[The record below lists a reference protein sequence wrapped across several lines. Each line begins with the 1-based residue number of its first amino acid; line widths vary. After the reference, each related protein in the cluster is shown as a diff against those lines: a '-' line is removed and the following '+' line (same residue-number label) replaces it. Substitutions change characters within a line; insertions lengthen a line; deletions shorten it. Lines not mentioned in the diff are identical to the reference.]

1 MKMRRLISAIIAL
14 LLVVNLSVTAFAA
27 EWYLEDGDITVSA
40 GDSGQTVSQ
49 GSSTDVA
56 DNAPVIKQ
64 RDSSKTT
71 DSTITIST
79 SDNATANV
87 TIQDINISSTGDA
100 IDVGSSSANI
110 TLEGD
115 NKIFSESGSALHVSD
130 GDVTITGSGSLK
142 AEIGDNEDNENDNA
156 KIGSHEDEDMSGKIH
171 ITGSATVTTEDDGED
186 DFYGDGA
193 GIGSG
198 YNGNMSGS
206 ITIDENAKVNAFSQE
221 DGAGIGSGEGGNM
234 SGSITIS
241 GNAQVT
247 AGSGWDGAGIGTGKS
262 DDDPPK
268 SEMSGTITIGGNAK
282 VTAWSGIDGAGI
294 GSGEDG
300 DVSGTIIIGGNA
312 KVTAWSEDDGAGIGS
327 GRDGDVS
334 GTITIG
340 GSAQVTAGSDDD
352 GAGIGAGTYGS
363 ITSTGRIILRDSAK
377 VTAIGED
384 EGTGIGAGDD
394 GHMAGLIIIQ
404 DNAQVTVIAG
414 DRSAAIGSE
423 GKDDMRGTILI
434 LGNARI
440 TTGRLWDDDI
450 HFNYETKKIEYTLDE
465 NAIGRIGDG
474 QDAYHESSNGHYV
487 IGPDVTINGLNGS
500 DIEKL
505 KDYINMRLSGENH
518 DGDPENLT
526 ALDIRSENGKFTVT
540 ASGEGTVEKI
550 LYGGSETVPAA
561 PGTYPVT
568 CVLRLGDETI
578 EFQIGTLVVPEG
590 KSDDA
595 DTLQSPLYRVTDKD
609 GKDIAYT
616 AEQKDGVL
624 TVTVDADFAVLTGKL
639 SGIGTLKAQGVEKIV
654 FVTKDAT
661 SAFRLADLLEK
672 GAAGETYKLTHDG
685 KTAAFTAG
693 GRQTDISDILVKA

>member
-56 DNAPVIKQ
+56 DDAPVIKQ
-64 RDSSKTT
+64 RDSAAATG
-71 DSTITIST
+71 STITIQT
-79 SDNATANV
+79 TGDATANV
-87 TIQDINISSTGDA
+87 TIQDINIRSNGDA

-115 NKIFSESGSALHVSD
+115 NKIFSETGSALHVSD
-130 GDVTITGSGSLK
+130 GHVTITGSGSLE
-142 AEIGDNEDNENDNA
+142 AEIGGKDGNGNNNDNA
-156 KIGSHEDEDMSGKIH
+156 KIGSHENEDMSGKIH

-221 DGAGIGSGEGGNM
+221 DGAGIGSGEDGNM

-247 AGSGWDGAGIGTGKS
+247 AGSGWDGAGIGAGES

-282 VTAWSGIDGAGI
+282 VTAWSEEDGAGI

-300 DVSGTIIIGGNA
+300 DVSGTIIIGG
-312 KVTAWSEDDGAGIGS
+312 
-327 GRDGDVS
+327 
-334 GTITIG
+334 
-340 GSAQVTAGSDDD
+340 SAQVTAGSDDES
-352 GAGIGAGTYGS
+352 AGIGSGNYGT
-363 ITSTGRIILRDSAK
+363 ITSAGRIIIRDSAK
-377 VTAIGED
+377 VTAIGEN
-384 EGTGIGAGDD
+384 EGAGIGTGENRFMD
-394 GHMAGLIIIQ
+394 GLIIIQ
-404 DNAQVTVIAG
+404 DNAQVTAIAG
-414 DRSAAIGSE
+414 EDAAAIGSDD
-423 GKDDMRGTILI
+423 KDDMRGTILI

-440 TTGRLWDDDI
+440 TTGILDDDEI
-450 HFNYETKKIEYTLDE
+450 YFDYNTKQIEYTLDE

-474 QDAYHESSNGHYV
+474 QGSNHKSLEGHYV
-487 IGPDVTINGLNGS
+487 LGPDVTINGLNGS

-540 ASGEGTVEKI
+540 TSGEGTVEKI
-550 LYGGSETVPAA
+550 LYDGSETVPAA
-561 PGTYPVT
+561 PGTYPVI
-568 CVLRLGDETI
+568 CVLRLGGETI

-595 DTLQSPLYRVTDKD
+595 DTLQNPLYRVTDKD

-672 GAAGETYKLTHDG
+672 GAAEETYKLTHDG

-693 GRQTDISDILVKA
+693 GQQTDISDILA

>member
-56 DNAPVIKQ
+56 DDAPVIKQ

-142 AEIGDNEDNENDNA
+142 AEIGDNENFDNHNA
-156 KIGSHEDEDMSGKIH
+156 KIGSHDDEDMSGKIH

-186 DFYGDGA
+186 HVYGDGA

-198 YNGNMSGS
+198 EDGNMSGS

-221 DGAGIGSGEGGNM
+221 NGAGIGSGEDGNM

-247 AGSGWDGAGIGTGKS
+247 AGSGLSGAGIGTGDS
-262 DDDPPK
+262 DTASTK

-282 VTAWSGIDGAGI
+282 VTAWSETGGAGI
-294 GSGEDG
+294 GSGEE
-300 DVSGTIIIGGNA
+300 S
-312 KVTAWSEDDGAGIGS
+312 
-327 GRDGDVS
+327 DVS

-340 GSAQVTAGSDDD
+340 GNAQVTAGSNSES
-352 GAGIGAGTYGS
+352 AGIGSGDDGT
-363 ITSTGRIILRDSAK
+363 ITSTGRIIIRDNAK

-384 EGTGIGAGDD
+384 EGAGIGTGEDKR
-394 GHMAGLIIIQ
+394 MAGLIIIQ
-404 DNAQVTVIAG
+404 DNAQVTAIAG
-414 DRSAAIGSE
+414 DSAAAIGSDDE
-423 GKDDMRGTILI
+423 DDMRGTILI

-440 TTGRLWDDDI
+440 TTGMLLNDKVA
-450 HFNYETKKIEYTLDE
+450 FNYETKKIEYTLDE

-487 IGPDVTINGLNGS
+487 IGPDVTINGLSGS
-500 DIEKL
+500 DIEEL
-505 KDYINMRLSGENH
+505 KNYINMRLSGENH

-540 ASGEGTVEKI
+540 ADGEGTVEKI
-550 LYGGSETVPAA
+550 LYGGSETVPTT

-578 EFQIGTLVVPEG
+578 EFRIGTLVVPEG

-595 DTLQSPLYRVTDKD
+595 DTPQSPLYRVTDKD

-661 SAFRLADLLEK
+661 SAFRLVDLLEK

-693 GRQTDISDILVKA
+693 GQQTDISDILVKA